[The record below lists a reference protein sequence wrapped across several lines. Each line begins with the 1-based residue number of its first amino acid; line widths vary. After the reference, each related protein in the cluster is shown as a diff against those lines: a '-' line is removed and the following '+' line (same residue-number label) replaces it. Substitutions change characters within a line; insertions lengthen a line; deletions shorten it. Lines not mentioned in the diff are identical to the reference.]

1 MRIVVR
7 YNTHHGR
14 LIGALFFV
22 QNQFPRTVSAHSDLH
37 QIVKMKMY
45 LIMTIIPDPVFS
57 KKCQNIFIL
66 RYLIEP
72 KLDGIFL
79 LFPIITPFSPRCG
92 SVKLL
97 AVTVRFRFAS
107 SRCGLSPYR
116 QNRLRLKE
124 NKFSSAAAGFLYTA
138 RSLIKVELVEPL
150 VHCLIAEADHL
161 IFSRTS
167 SSVPLYWQRIQ
178 L

>member
-1 MRIVVR
+1 MVS
-7 YNTHHGR
+7 
-14 LIGALFFV
+14 FF
-22 QNQFPRTVSAHSDLH
+22 F
-37 QIVKMKMY
+37 
-45 LIMTIIPDPVFS
+45 
-57 KKCQNIFIL
+57 
-66 RYLIEP
+66 
-72 KLDGIFL
+72 
-79 LFPIITPFSPRCG
+79 FPIITPFSPRCG

-97 AVTVRFRFAS
+97 AVTARFRFAPSRRGRSHSSATSSALLAVTARFRFAS

-161 IFSRTS
+161 IFLQDVFFC
-167 SSVPLYWQRIQ
+167 SSVLAADTAVNTCFLIVKHINVQIS
-178 L
+178 